1 MLIFPAVDI
10 KDGCCVRLKQGRKEE
25 MTVYSP
31 DPVNVARQW
40 ERQGAEWLHVVDLDG
55 AFSGVPRNREI
66 VKEMVRRLSIPIQL
80 GGGIRSPEVAREYL
94 ELGVSRIIIGT
105 SALGDRGLLTGL
117 LEEFSPEQVIV
128 GIDARDGMVAI
139 KGWEDVTAV
148 GALDLAFQMKD
159 LGIIRTVYTD
169 ISRDGV
175 LQGPNIPAIRNM
187 AESTGL
193 AVIASG
199 GVSTVEDIAAL
210 REIPGVE
217 GAIVGKA
224 LYEGRITLDEAL
236 QAVRN

>member
-1 MLIFPAVDI
+1 M
-10 KDGCCVRLKQGRKEE
+10 
-25 MTVYSP
+25 
-31 DPVNVARQW
+31 
-40 ERQGAEWLHVVDLDG
+40 
-55 AFSGVPRNREI
+55 
-66 VKEMVRRLSIPIQL
+66 
-80 GGGIRSPEVAREYL
+80 AREYL

>member
-1 MLIFPAVDI
+1 
-10 KDGCCVRLKQGRKEE
+10 
-25 MTVYSP
+25 
-31 DPVNVARQW
+31 
-40 ERQGAEWLHVVDLDG
+40 
-55 AFSGVPRNREI
+55 
-66 VKEMVRRLSIPIQL
+66 
-80 GGGIRSPEVAREYL
+80 
-94 ELGVSRIIIGT
+94 
-105 SALGDRGLLTGL
+105 
-117 LEEFSPEQVIV
+117 
-128 GIDARDGMVAI
+128 MVAI